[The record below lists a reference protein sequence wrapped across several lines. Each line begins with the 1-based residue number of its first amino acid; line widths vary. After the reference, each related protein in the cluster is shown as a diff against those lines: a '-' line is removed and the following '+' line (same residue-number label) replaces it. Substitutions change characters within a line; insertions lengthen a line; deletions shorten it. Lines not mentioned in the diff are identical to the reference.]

1 MVSFPLFVIAI
12 IWLLYKA
19 FSEKPCPRGHTYDM
33 ETAEKDRENGVSY
46 SEWKKKYNR
55 GDYWVSQKEL
65 EERQKA
71 KEVIPGVVDIERYE
85 ADKKIFSAQFVEIN
99 RKAGAYMTI
108 RKFT

>member
-19 FSEKPCPRGHTYDM
+19 FSEKPCPRGYTYDM
-33 ETAEKDRENGVSY
+33 EKAPKDRENGVSAT
-46 SEWKKKYNR
+46 EWKRRYKK